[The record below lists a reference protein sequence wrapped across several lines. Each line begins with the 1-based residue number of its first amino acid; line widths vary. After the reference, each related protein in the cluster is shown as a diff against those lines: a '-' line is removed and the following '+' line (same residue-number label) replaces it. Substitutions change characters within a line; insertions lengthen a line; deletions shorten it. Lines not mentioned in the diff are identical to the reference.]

1 VATARPE
8 PPDLKVHRDFAALLS
23 TTFQIFGRHAEVFLT
38 AALIFVTPVTLIVD
52 GVWGRALADGIDAN
66 PPVAAEG
73 VASVLRLFVI
83 VPLVTAMNVS
93 IVQGLAHGTVPTVGW
108 AMRAAAGRLLPV
120 VGAVSLYA
128 LGVMAGLV
136 LLIIP
141 GLWLAVRWYFAPQ
154 AVVVDGV
161 GPVAALRRSSQL
173 VAGSWWRTAG
183 LLLGAGLL
191 FGFAGSAVVALLGA
205 IGSAPVYVAGLI
217 IVESVAVSL
226 SGIFGTLLFFDLL
239 ARRRPEAGEDAF
251 DEAAPERPDA
261 GPR

>member
-1 VATARPE
+1 
-8 PPDLKVHRDFAALLS
+8 
-23 TTFQIFGRHAEVFLT
+23 
-38 AALIFVTPVTLIVD
+38 
-52 GVWGRALADGIDAN
+52 
-66 PPVAAEG
+66 
-73 VASVLRLFVI
+73 
-83 VPLVTAMNVS
+83 
-93 IVQGLAHGTVPTVGW
+93 
-108 AMRAAAGRLLPV
+108 
-120 VGAVSLYA
+120 
-128 LGVMAGLV
+128 
-136 LLIIP
+136 
-141 GLWLAVRWYFAPQ
+141 
-154 AVVVDGV
+154 
-161 GPVAALRRSSQL
+161 VAALRRSSQL